1 MNSLNRLP
9 SCNQY
14 NTVQACKSQPNKTNN
29 DAMKNP
35 SSSSKAIAAAA
46 ILMIGSLCLGQTDSS
61 YTVPLTEYGHPD
73 LQGLWSDR
81 SRTPLQRPA
90 SLGKKQV
97 YSENE
102 IIELTQAAKLG
113 AERASQPIDPNRG
126 VPPAGETITNQPDV
140 NFNGMITDYV
150 PVRGEYLTSRIVSTE
165 NGRLPFIDEQPMD
178 IFARRAVSGHGEFD
192 GPENRPAN
200 ERCLGI
206 PGQLPL
212 IVPLPIDGPWR
223 NMQIVQNKDYVLI
236 YGEYHVTARI
246 VRLNTDHHEP
256 EFPRFYGDSVGR
268 WEGSTLVVHTKS
280 FKPDQSNQ
288 RLPSSGELEI
298 VERYTPIS
306 ESEILFEYE
315 ITDPEIYREPF
326 SVRLT
331 LLRMPADQKLY
342 ESGCH
347 EGNYSLPSIL
357 AGARRQEADAR
368 QSQ

>member
-1 MNSLNRLP
+1 M
-9 SCNQY
+9 
-14 NTVQACKSQPNKTNN
+14 
-29 DAMKNP
+29 
-35 SSSSKAIAAAA
+35 SSVTTCSKALLAIAIFLA
-46 ILMIGSLCLGQTDSS
+46 SSVSVGQADSA

-81 SRTPLQRPA
+81 SRTPLERPGN
-90 SLGKKQV
+90 LGSKRV
-97 YSENE
+97 YAEAE
-102 IIELTQAAKLG
+102 IAELTRAAKAG
-113 AERASQPIDPNRG
+113 AERAGQPIDPNRG
-126 VPPAGETITNQPDV
+126 APPAGETITNQPDV

-165 NGRLPFIDEQPMD
+165 NGRLPFIDDQAMD
-178 IFARRAVSGHGEFD
+178 IFARRAAAGFGEYD
-192 GPENRPAN
+192 GPEIRPAN

-236 YGEYHVTARI
+236 FGEYHVTARI
-246 VRLNTDHHEP
+246 VRLNGEHHEP
-256 EFPRFYGDSVGR
+256 AFPRFYGDSVGH

-280 FKPDQSNQ
+280 FKPDQSD
-288 RLPSSGELEI
+288 RRMPSSGELEI
-298 VERYTPIS
+298 VERFTPLS

-315 ITDPEIYREPF
+315 VTDPAIYREPF
-326 SVRLT
+326 TVQIT
-331 LLRMPADQKLY
+331 LLRMPRDQKLY

-368 QSQ
+368 QAR